1 MKPGRASRT
10 AGQNALF
17 RALAARQGADRRVA
31 NDQLAV
37 RFLPQEYRV
46 LAELARVPA
55 LRTAIEGFIDHRWP
69 CVRGG
74 VVARTR
80 LLDDTISEDLSSVS
94 QILILG
100 AGLDTRPY
108 RLPEMATVQVFEV
121 DHPDTQ
127 ATKKRVVARLNGDLP
142 RHVRYVPVVFGT
154 DDPLDALTH
163 SGFVRG
169 AATLVL
175 WEGVTNYL
183 DAESVDGTFRLLA
196 DVVAPGSPVLFT
208 YVDRGMLDGSA
219 SFDGA
224 ATTMSAVQRMGEPFT
239 FGFDPAE
246 LTSYLAERGFEV
258 RWDMP
263 VSAIG
268 GRYYTGRPPSLPAYY
283 HVVKS
288 VRR

>member
-1 MKPGRASRT
+1 V
-10 AGQNALF
+10 
-17 RALAARQGADRRVA
+17 AD
-31 NDQLAV
+31 DQLAV
-37 RFLPQEYRV
+37 RFLPLEYRV

-55 LRTAIEGFIDHRWP
+55 LRTAIEAFIDHRWP

-94 QILILG
+94 QTLILG
-100 AGLDTRPY
+100 AGFDTRPY

-127 ATKKRVVARLNGDLP
+127 APKKRVVARLNGALP
-142 RHVRYVPVVFGT
+142 RHVHYVPVVFGT
-154 DDPLDALTH
+154 DDPADALAH

-169 AATLVL
+169 APSLVL

-183 DAESVDGTFRLLA
+183 DAESVDGTFRFLA
-196 DVVAPGSPVLFT
+196 DVVASGSPVLFT

-219 SFDGA
+219 SFVGA
-224 ATTMSAVQRMGEPFT
+224 ATTLQAVQRLGEPFT
-239 FGFDPAE
+239 FGFAPAE
-246 LTSYLAERGFEV
+246 LTSYLAERGFESC
-258 RWDMP
+258 WDMP
-263 VSAIG
+263 VSEIG
-268 GRYYTGRPPSLPAYY
+268 SRYYTGRLPSLPAYY

-288 VRR
+288 VKR